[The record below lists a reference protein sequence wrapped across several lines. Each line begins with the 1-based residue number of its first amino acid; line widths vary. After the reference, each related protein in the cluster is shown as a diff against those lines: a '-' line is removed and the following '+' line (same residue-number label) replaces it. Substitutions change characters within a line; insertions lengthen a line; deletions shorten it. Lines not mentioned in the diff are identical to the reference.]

1 MLGCLGPEIG
11 GWVWRSGRLLGGCGR
26 RGVLSLCGVGLGR
39 CRLESRFVCSS
50 YSLDEVQFLE
60 LPFGFEVVF
69 ELEYVDFQGV
79 LVLTHLTENHRPF
92 REEYFV

>member
-1 MLGCLGPEIG
+1 MNVLLGCLKRGIR
-11 GWVWRSGRLLGGCGR
+11 GWVWRSGRSLGECGR
-26 RGVLSLCGVGLGR
+26 HGGPSLCDVGLGR
-39 CRLESRFVCSS
+39 CRLGSRFVCSS

-79 LVLTHLTENHRPF
+79 LVLTHLTENYRPF
-92 REEYFV
+92 R